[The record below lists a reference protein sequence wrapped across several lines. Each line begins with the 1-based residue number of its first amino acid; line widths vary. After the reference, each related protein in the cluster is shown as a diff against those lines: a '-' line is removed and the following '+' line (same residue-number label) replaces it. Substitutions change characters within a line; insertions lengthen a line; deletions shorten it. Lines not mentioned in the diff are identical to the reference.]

1 MISAALPTS
10 LIAPQAAGNST
21 QQQATARQQAQSQQA
36 QSTLA
41 AYRSGKQ
48 LPTAAATDLSNVDP
62 KLLSSAK
69 AAAQDFEA
77 FFITHSFSEM
87 ASDIQPDK
95 EFGGGE
101 GESVFNSML
110 YNEYGKLA
118 AKSQGIGIADQVT
131 RELLHLQETPAR

>member
-1 MISAALPTS
+1 
-10 LIAPQAAGNST
+10 
-21 QQQATARQQAQSQQA
+21 
-36 QSTLA
+36 LA
-41 AYRSGKQ
+41 AARSGRQ
-48 LPTAAATDLSNVDP
+48 LPVAPATDTSKLDP
-62 KLLSSAK
+62 KLVAAAK
-69 AAAQDFEA
+69 ASAQDFEA

-101 GESVFNSML
+101 GESVFSSML